1 MLLSFTAT
9 VSVPFTITATP
20 ISAGYS
26 DAILDIVSLS
36 AAVYGLSPWDCDLQ
50 DVNNDGAMQQSMQI
64 LKDVK
69 YDMMK
74 VGVWN
79 VPQR

>member
-36 AAVYGLSPWDCDLQ
+36 AAVYGLSP
-50 DVNNDGAMQQSMQI
+50 
-64 LKDVK
+64 
-69 YDMMK
+69 
-74 VGVWN
+74 
-79 VPQR
+79 